1 MINYELKL
9 PTTKKTK
16 DQIAKDWMIDSAKR
30 PSSNGYYDKFK
41 NRILE
46 ARKKDEALVKEKKR
60 MNVLDWIDSN
70 VAMYEPDTASDK
82 QKAVLKR
89 IQDETKLV
97 SQRTESNNVQRIHK
111 VIEKKPNNVRDPSF
125 KKKPTSPV
133 EIDWNLPPMQT
144 AGLWSNIKNS
154 SIYKL
159 LDNPQ
164 VIGVE
169 LGHESIVEI
178 INLLQNSG
186 LLKDGG
192 RVK

>member
-1 MINYELKL
+1 
-9 PTTKKTK
+9 
-16 DQIAKDWMIDSAKR
+16 
-30 PSSNGYYDKFK
+30 
-41 NRILE
+41 
-46 ARKKDEALVKEKKR
+46 
-60 MNVLDWIDSN
+60 MNVLDWIDFN
-70 VAMYEPDTASDK
+70 VATYEPDIATDK
-82 QKAVLKR
+82 QKAVLERLSAQVVPK
-89 IQDETKLV
+89 
-97 SQRTESNNVQRIHK
+97 K
-111 VIEKKPNNVRDPSF
+111 VAEKPKNVRDPSF

-133 EIDWNLPPMQT
+133 EIDWDLPPMHT

>member
-9 PTTKKTK
+9 PATTKTK
-16 DQIAKDWMIDSAKR
+16 DQIAREWMIDKAKR
-30 PSSNGYYDKFK
+30 PSSNGAYDKFK
-41 NRILE
+41 KQIMD
-46 ARKKDEALVKEKKR
+46 ARKKDAALVKEKKR
-60 MNVLDWIDSN
+60 MNVLDWVDSN
-70 VAMYEPDTASDK
+70 VAMYEPDIASDK
-82 QKAVLKR
+82 QKAVLERLSAQVVPK
-89 IQDETKLV
+89 
-97 SQRTESNNVQRIHK
+97 K
-111 VIEKKPNNVRDPSF
+111 VAEKPKNVRDPSF

-169 LGHESIVEI
+169 LGHESIIEI

-186 LLKDGG
+186 LLKKGG